1 MLIYP
6 WDAGSDAEALD
17 FVRENEFGHLIAVG
31 RGRDV
36 PVVVPTQFFVADDK
50 TILLHLARP
59 NPVWRAI
66 DENRKIVLVVTGDW
80 VFVPGAWKKIA
91 ELGEDPSYGV
101 PTTYY
106 TSVQLMCDASI
117 VDTEDDK
124 ADILRQQVTRLDPD
138 GGLVDPIEHGRT
150 LRGIRGLQLD
160 IQEICAKFKYG
171 GNVDGMHRRHVAEQ
185 LARSGKPGAA
195 AVLARLLRRPG
206 NDGLMNSEAG
216 G

>member
-1 MLIYP
+1 MLIHP
-6 WDAGSDAEALD
+6 WDAGSDVEALD

-36 PVVVPTQFFVADDK
+36 PVVVPTQFLVADDK

-66 DENRKIVLVVTGDW
+66 DENRRIMLVVTGDW

-91 ELGEDPSYGV
+91 ELGEDTSYGV

-106 TSVQLMCDASI
+106 TSVQLVCNASI

-124 ADILRQQVTRLDPD
+124 ADILRQQITRLDPD
-138 GGLVDPIEHGRT
+138 GGLVDPIEHGLT

-160 IQEICAKFKYG
+160 IQEIYAKFKYG
-171 GNVDGMHRRHVAEQ
+171 GNVDGIHRRHVAQ
-185 LARSGKPGAA
+185 RLARLGTPGAA
-195 AVLARLLRRPG
+195 AALARLLRGPG
-206 NDGLMNSEAG
+206 TDVLLDSEAG